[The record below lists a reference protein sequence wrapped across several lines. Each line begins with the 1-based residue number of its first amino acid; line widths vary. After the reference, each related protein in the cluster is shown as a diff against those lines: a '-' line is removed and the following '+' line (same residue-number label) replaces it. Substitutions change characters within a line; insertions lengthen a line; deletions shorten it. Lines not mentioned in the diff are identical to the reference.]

1 MSLSETPEVFRFIKK
16 MSERAY
22 LFHINYEQSVSF
34 NFSHLQDDLRNWLT
48 EKCAYSN
55 LEGIV
60 GMIVIDDYYLNILK
74 QAIKD
79 KEIKDTKEVAEFIE
93 TVKKDI
99 GKSKYGDVA
108 HYIVY

>member
-1 MSLSETPEVFRFIKK
+1 

-22 LFHINYEQSVSF
+22 LFHVNYEQSESF
-34 NFSHLQDDLRNWLT
+34 NFSHLQEDLRSWLT

-60 GMIVIDDYYLNILK
+60 GMIVIDDHYLNLLN

-79 KEIKDTKEVAEFIE
+79 KEIENTKEVMDIIE
-93 TVKKDI
+93 TVKRDM
-99 GKSKYGDVA
+99 GKSRYGDVA

>member
-1 MSLSETPEVFRFIKK
+1 

-22 LFHINYEQSVSF
+22 LFQINYDQSESF
-34 NFSHLQDDLRNWLT
+34 NFSHLQEDLRNWLI

-60 GMIVIDDYYLNILK
+60 GMIVIDDYYLNLLK

-79 KEIKDTKEVAEFIE
+79 KGIKNTKEVEDFIE
-93 TVKKDI
+93 TVKRDI
-99 GKSKYGDVA
+99 GKSRYGDVA

>member
-1 MSLSETPEVFRFIKK
+1 

-22 LFHINYEQSVSF
+22 LFHINYEQSESF
-34 NFSHLQDDLRNWLT
+34 NFSHLQEDLRNWLI
-48 EKCAYSN
+48 EKCSYSN

-60 GMIVIDDYYLNILK
+60 GMIVIDDYYLNVLK

-79 KEIKDTKEVAEFIE
+79 KEIKNTKEMEDFIE
-93 TVKKDI
+93 TIKRDM
-99 GKSKYGDVA
+99 GKSRYGDVA

>member
-1 MSLSETPEVFRFIKK
+1 

-22 LFHINYEQSVSF
+22 LFHINYEQSESF
-34 NFSHLQDDLRNWLT
+34 NFSHLQEDLMNWLT

-60 GMIVIDDYYLNILK
+60 GMIVIDDYYLNNLK

-79 KEIKDTKEVAEFIE
+79 TEIKNTKEVEDFIE
-93 TVKKDI
+93 TIKRDM
-99 GKSKYGDVA
+99 GKSRYGDVA

>member
-1 MSLSETPEVFRFIKK
+1 

-22 LFHINYEQSVSF
+22 LFQINYEQSDSF
-34 NFSHLQDDLRNWLT
+34 NFSHLQEDLQNWIV
-48 EKCAYSN
+48 EKCSYSS

-60 GMIVIDDYYLNILK
+60 GMIVIDDYYLNLLS

-79 KEIKDTKEVAEFIE
+79 KEIKDTKEVKDFIE
-93 TVKKDI
+93 IVRSDMS
-99 GKSKYGDVA
+99 KSKYGDMA